1 MQPVSRQ
8 IFVTFWESTS
18 SISWVALLIKI
29 TAPEA
34 PMTIAEADSRVAM
47 LDRRRQFMGTPRD
60 HPLTEKTLAPH
71 PPDISQGGW

>member
-1 MQPVSRQ
+1 MSQVHILKAIGLTVNLVYLGTRYVQPVSRQ

-34 PMTIAEADSRVAM
+34 PMTIAEAE
-47 LDRRRQFMGTPRD
+47 G
-60 HPLTEKTLAPH
+60 
-71 PPDISQGGW
+71 